1 MSLKSYVLSF
11 FFHLWI
17 YHIYKALI
25 IHRKIIL
32 PQTALDAALERDFD
46 LQGYAFEAAP
56 EQLRAPRV
64 VRVGLIQN
72 KIILPTDAP
81 VLDQVRQM

>member
-1 MSLKSYVLSF
+1 MCFSCCNLLYL
-11 FFHLWI
+11 LNI
-17 YHIYKALI
+17 ALI
-25 IHRKIIL
+25 IPRKLIL
-32 PQTALDAALERDFD
+32 PQTALDAALKNDFD
-46 LQGYAFEAAP
+46 LQGYVFEAAP

-81 VLDQVRQM
+81 VLDQVRQK

>member
-1 MSLKSYVLSF
+1 MNLLYL
-11 FFHLWI
+11 LT
-17 YHIYKALI
+17 KALFFP
-25 IHRKIIL
+25 RKLSL
-32 PQTALDAALERDFD
+32 PQTALDAALEKDFD
-46 LQGYAFEAAP
+46 LQGYVFEATP

-72 KIILPTDAP
+72 KIILPTDAL

>member
-1 MSLKSYVLSF
+1 MFLYNFLY
-11 FFHLWI
+11 LLN
-17 YHIYKALI
+17 KALFI
-25 IHRKIIL
+25 PRKLTL
-32 PQTALDAALERDFD
+32 PQTALDAAMEKDFD

-56 EQLRAPRV
+56 EQLRVPRV

-72 KIILPTDAP
+72 KIILPTDAL